1 MKTQVLLGV
10 ALVMACG
17 CSHKPAP
24 KYEPVLTR
32 GGEVDFYRAEAVDN
46 AVIRE
51 HTIYPY
57 QFVEGRAELDELGRR
72 DVNVL
77 AEHYGGQGGTLN
89 VRRGNAAPELYAA
102 RCNAVMEA
110 LAAAGV
116 DPKRMTLA
124 DGLPGGDGM
133 SSREVVIMLESKQG
147 KPGEASGAPSSQPGM
162 GPLLNNILNP
172 YSGR

>member
-1 MKTQVLLGV
+1 MKTQFLCGLTLVV
-10 ALVMACG
+10 ASG

-24 KYEPVLTR
+24 GGETAWTR
-32 GGEVDFYRAEAVDN
+32 GGEVAYYRAEAVDN

-57 QFVEGRAELDELGRR
+57 QFVEGRAELNELGRR

-89 VRRGNAAPELYAA
+89 VRRGDAAQELYMG
-102 RCNAVMEA
+102 RCKAVMEA
-110 LAAAGV
+110 LAVAGV
-116 DPKRMTLA
+116 DQKRILLA

-133 SSREVVIMLESKQG
+133 SSRQVLIILESEQG
-147 KPGEASGAPSSQPGM
+147 KAGEPYSQQPGAGTM
-162 GPLLNNILNP
+162 LNNIFNP
-172 YSGR
+172 SSDR